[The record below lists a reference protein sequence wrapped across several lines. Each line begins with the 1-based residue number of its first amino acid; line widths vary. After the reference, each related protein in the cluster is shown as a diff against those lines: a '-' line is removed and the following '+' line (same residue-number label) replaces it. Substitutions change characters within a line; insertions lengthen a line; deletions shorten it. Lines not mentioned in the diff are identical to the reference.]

1 MSMPSDPIAAKQLA
15 VGVIERA
22 QLDMRS
28 GDIDALEWLASKSSS
43 KWFDMINIPQ
53 SSFLARTD
61 WSERALG
68 LIQHDLIDELSP
80 VVHAYEYLVD
90 IRAVPPIPVDQT

>member
-1 MSMPSDPIAAKQLA
+1 MFSDPIAAKQLA
-15 VGVIERA
+15 VSVIERA
-22 QLDMRS
+22 QLDMRA
-28 GDIDALEWLASKSSS
+28 GDIEALEWLASKKAG

-53 SSFLARTD
+53 SSFLSRTD

-80 VVHAYEYLVD
+80 AVHAYKYLVD
-90 IRAVPPIPVDQT
+90 IKSVPPIPVDQT